1 MSRAEFIEVLKAE
14 EDYRQG
20 KITEEEITRLVKIG
34 KLTPSEYKMLENVLD
49 EIRDIVQNI
58 KYLESKYDL
67 NKYEEEDV
75 VNGIKRDILRLERKV
90 LSLLKENI

>member
-1 MSRAEFIEVLKAE
+1 
-14 EDYRQG
+14 
-20 KITEEEITRLVKIG
+20 
-34 KLTPSEYKMLENVLD
+34 MLENVLD
-49 EIRDIVQNI
+49 EIKDIVQNI

-75 VNGIKRDILRLERKV
+75 IKSIQRDILRLERKV

>member
-1 MSRAEFIEVLKAE
+1 
-14 EDYRQG
+14 
-20 KITEEEITRLVKIG
+20 
-34 KLTPSEYKMLENVLD
+34 MLENVLD

-58 KYLESKYDL
+58 KYLEAKYDL

-75 VNGIKRDILRLERKV
+75 VKSIQRDILKLERKV

>member
-34 KLTPSEYKMLENVLD
+34 KLTPSEYKMIVGKCFSMYKD
-49 EIRDIVQNI
+49 VRRD
-58 KYLESKYDL
+58 
-67 NKYEEEDV
+67 
-75 VNGIKRDILRLERKV
+75 
-90 LSLLKENI
+90 LLMD

>member
-1 MSRAEFIEVLKAE
+1 
-14 EDYRQG
+14 
-20 KITEEEITRLVKIG
+20 
-34 KLTPSEYKMLENVLD
+34 MLENILD
-49 EIRDIVQNI
+49 EIKDIVQNI